1 MFCLILLLLPLLVHL
16 VQQQPLVVSIYSL
29 LFIVC
34 YILVDR
40 HHMCELIGENRLEKL
55 SRAQLDNVTLT
66 GHAIFWVPMIIVAG
80 NV

>member
-1 MFCLILLLLPLLVHL
+1 
-16 VQQQPLVVSIYSL
+16 
-29 LFIVC
+29 
-34 YILVDR
+34 
-40 HHMCELIGENRLEKL
+40 MCELIGENRLEKL